1 MTVMI
6 NLTNGLLEG
15 GKLSEKELN
24 TRLQLRN
31 ATNTEFSSSNP
42 VLLKGELVAVN
53 DGGDYRLK
61 IGDGTSNFSQLQFL
75 DAPLRT
81 LIEGKAN
88 ANHTHFTATTGMSGF
103 MSSTDKAKLDGI
115 DNNANNYTHP
125 SYTARN
131 SGLYKITV
139 NSLGHVTAVSSVTK
153 SDITALGIPAEDTNT
168 TYAVAGTTHAG
179 LMSASD
185 KVKLNSIDENANYYV
200 HPSYASRSS
209 NLYRITVNS
218 TGHISTATAVTAD
231 YLEDM
236 GLQRRINYSTSE
248 QATGETWW
256 DGWPI
261 YRKTISIGSLSPGTR
276 ATFSTGIP
284 LGKFRKLVRLWGTAK
299 VANDNIWNP
308 IPQVD
313 HTDPNCSLKVELEST
328 NAVPYLVIFVGSNRT
343 LSEGYVTIEYT
354 RGN

>member
-1 MTVMI
+1 M
-6 NLTNGLLEG
+6 
-15 GKLSEKELN
+15 SEKELN
-24 TRLQLRN
+24 TRLQIRN
-31 ATNTEFSSSNP
+31 ATVAEFNSSNP
-42 VLLKGELVAVN
+42 VLLKGELIAVN
-53 DGGDYRLK
+53 EDGDYRLK

-75 DAPLRT
+75 DTPLRA
-81 LIEGKAN
+81 LISGKAN
-88 ANHTHFTATTGMSGF
+88 VNHTHFTATTGMSGF
-103 MSSTDKAKLDGI
+103 MSSTDKTKLDGI
-115 DNNANNYTHP
+115 DNNANTYTHP

-168 TYAVAGTTHAG
+168 TYGLATVSTSG

-200 HPSYASRSS
+200 HPSYTSRSS

-218 TGHISTATAVTAD
+218 TGHISAATAVTAD

-256 DGWPI
+256 DGWPV
-261 YRKTISIGSLSPGTR
+261 YRKTISLGALTAGTR
-276 ATFSTGIP
+276 TPFSTGIAS
-284 LGKFRKLVRLWGTAK
+284 GKFRKLVRLWGTAK
-299 VANDNIWNP
+299 VAGDYIWNP

-313 HTDPNCSLKVELEST
+313 HTDPKCSIKVELETT
-328 NAVPYLVIFVGSNRT
+328 NAVPYLIIFLGSNRSI
-343 LSEGYVTIEYT
+343 SEGYVTIEYT